1 MRLLLD
7 THVAAWW
14 WADHPALPAEARAAI
29 ADPRNTVAV
38 SAASAWEVGIKHQAG
53 RWPEAAP
60 LLAGWDALM
69 AAAGFD
75 ALPISAAHGLRAAVL
90 DWDHRDPFDRVLI
103 AQAEIEGFQL
113 ATADGLLLRRW
124 PDRVFWAG

>member
-14 WADHPALPAEARAAI
+14 WAAHPALPPEARAAI
-29 ADPRNTVAV
+29 ADPANTVAV

-60 LLAGWDALM
+60 LLARWDTLTAE
-69 AAAGFD
+69 AGFD
-75 ALPISAAHGLRAAVL
+75 PLPITAAHGRHAAML
-90 DWDHRDPFDRVLI
+90 DWDHRDPFDRMLV

-113 ATADGLLLRRW
+113 ATADGVLLRRW
-124 PDRVFWAG
+124 PDRVFWIG